1 MRYGSKYSHMTLGT
15 TLHLHSFGITEE
27 WQELAGAGAPFTQR
41 LGAEYSLALGWT
53 LVLRVAHS
61 VCTA

>member
-1 MRYGSKYSHMTLGT
+1 MTLGT